1 MADFKKIKYHV
12 KVYVRGMLLTEKT
25 FRHLTHAHDYF
36 LVESKKILDAGPDG
50 PSTRVEL
57 VAIRINEGW

>member
-1 MADFKKIKYHV
+1 MTGFKKIKYCV
-12 KVYVRGMLLTEKT
+12 KVYVRGMLFTEKT

-36 LVESKKILDAGPDG
+36 LVKNKKILNAGPDG
-50 PSTRVEL
+50 PITRVEL